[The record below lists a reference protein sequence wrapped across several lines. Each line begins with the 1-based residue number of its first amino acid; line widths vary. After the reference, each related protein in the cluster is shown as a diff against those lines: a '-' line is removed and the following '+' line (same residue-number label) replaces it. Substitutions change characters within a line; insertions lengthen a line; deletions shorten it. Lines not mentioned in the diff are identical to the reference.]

1 MGSDSPG
8 EKVGMREF
16 RFSANDII
24 YKNKCVTARV
34 KRSVILMRLNQGR
47 IPNYPLT
54 LAVFDTMR
62 PKQEDRGDL
71 KLWLPG
77 PHPKPV
83 KSDSKFHIG

>member
-8 EKVGMREF
+8 ETLGMREF
-16 RFSANDII
+16 KFSANEIS
-24 YKNKCVTARV
+24 YKNKYVIARV
-34 KRSVILMRLNQGR
+34 KRLVILMRLNPGR

-54 LAVFDTMR
+54 HAVFDTMR